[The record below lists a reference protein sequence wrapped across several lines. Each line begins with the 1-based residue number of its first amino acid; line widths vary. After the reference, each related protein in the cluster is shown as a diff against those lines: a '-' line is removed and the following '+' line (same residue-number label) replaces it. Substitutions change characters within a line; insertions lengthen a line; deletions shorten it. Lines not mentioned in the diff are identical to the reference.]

1 MPRVLSQGLGE
12 IRLGIPS
19 FLMIRKEKA
28 LKLWLACSRSP
39 FVSVRTNSSSG
50 LALEGKAITDLH
62 PAGTAFIDGKRVDVV
77 SRGEY
82 IEKDSDLLVTAVTA
96 NQIVVRKK

>member
-1 MPRVLSQGLGE
+1 MRKNAFWLFIHDAAVGLKMLAQSPVTLRTELSSDEGVTSQ
-12 IRLGIPS
+12 
-19 FLMIRKEKA
+19 
-28 LKLWLACSRSP
+28 SP
-39 FVSVRTNSSSG
+39 E
-50 LALEGKAITDLH
+50 LEEYIDKEGKAITDLH